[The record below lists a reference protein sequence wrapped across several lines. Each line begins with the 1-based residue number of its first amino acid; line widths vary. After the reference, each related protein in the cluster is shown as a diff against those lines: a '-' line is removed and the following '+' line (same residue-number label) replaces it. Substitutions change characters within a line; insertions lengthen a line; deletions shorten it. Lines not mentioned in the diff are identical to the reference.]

1 MSKFCKITSLALGG
15 IVLATTSCF
24 AATGTVNAPNGL
36 ILRDEAA
43 TNGEIITTISD
54 DSSVEIIEE
63 DGEWYRVKYND
74 DEGYVFA
81 EYVDV
86 EAETSEQEETTTENN
101 KEQNTSNETEQS
113 NQEETATEESTNTE
127 QQIYPQNKTVK
138 QALKVYIIPSV
149 TSKVIANVEK
159 DATITINYELN
170 NWVNI
175 TSGSITG
182 WARKY
187 FINMETNVEKE
198 SDSKTEKQ
206 EETTTEKPVENK
218 TGYIN
223 ASSSANVRAKATT
236 ESSIITILTRN
247 TAVTITG
254 EEGDFYKIEYKDY
267 KGYISKDLISEKPV
281 EVTSRSGVTRTEK
294 KVNSEQKV
302 EKEEVSSSNS
312 SAGDKIVNFAK
323 KYIGYDYTW
332 GGTSPSKGF
341 DCSGFVYYVYNSCG
355 YSLSRS
361 CQVQATSGTAVSKS
375 NLAKGDLVFFDN
387 GSNGSIGHVGI
398 YIGGGKF
405 IHAENERTGVRT
417 DTINSGYYN
426 KYYYSARRIIK

>member
-1 MSKFCKITSLALGG
+1 MSNLKRIASLTILLLALF
-15 IVLATTSCF
+15 VTSCF
-24 AATGTVNAPNGL
+24 ATAGTVNAPNGL
-36 ILRDEAA
+36 ILREEASKS
-43 TNGEIITTISD
+43 GKIITTISD
-54 DSSVEIIEE
+54 NTNVEVTEE
-63 DGEWYRVKYND
+63 SGDWYKVKYKNYN
-74 DEGYVFA
+74 GYVFA
-81 EYVDV
+81 EYV
-86 EAETSEQEETTTENN
+86 ELEEPIEQEE
-101 KEQNTSNETEQS
+101 QNTNTEEASNNE
-113 NQEETATEESTNTE
+113 EETLVENPDENTNTE

-332 GGTSPSKGF
+332 GGSTPSKGF

-355 YSLSRS
+355 YSINRT
-361 CQVQATSGTAVSKS
+361 CTTQAKQGKSVSKS
-375 NLAKGDLVFFDN
+375 NLQKGDLVFFDN

-398 YIGGGKF
+398 YIGGGKI
-405 IHAENERTGVRT
+405 IHAENKKTGVRT